1 MTITPPPIRILVV
14 DDQALIRQGFI
25 YILGTQSDFQV
36 VAQACDG
43 REAVS
48 LAAETKPDVILM
60 DIRMPNA
67 NGIEAMRAI
76 LQADSAI
83 KIILLTTFDDEA
95 YVFEGI
101 RAGAV
106 GYLLKDASTGDLF
119 DAIRAVRSGQAVYRT
134 CFAAKMIS
142 QAVSHSRQSSHE
154 TVQDVASESAS
165 NDGANLPV
173 SSQQETLAEPLT
185 EREVDVL
192 QQMAYGKRN
201 TEIATSLFISEGT
214 VKTHV
219 HRILQ
224 KLNVEDRTQAVVYA
238 LRCGLVH

>member
-1 MTITPPPIRILVV
+1 MTTRPIHILVA
-14 DDQALIRQGFI
+14 DDQALIRQGFV
-25 YILGTQSDFQV
+25 YILSTQPDFQV

-43 REAVS
+43 QEAAT
-48 LAAETKPDVILM
+48 LAAKTRPDVILM

-67 NGIEAMRAI
+67 TGIEATRSI
-76 LQADSAI
+76 LHSAPAI

-106 GYLLKDASTGDLF
+106 GYLLKDASTSDLF
-119 DAIRAVRSGQAVYRT
+119 DAIRAVHSGQAVYRT

-142 QAVSHSRQSSHE
+142 QAVAHSRQSFHD
-154 TVQDVASESAS
+154 TAQDVVPESVRK
-165 NDGANLPV
+165 DDVNLPV
-173 SSQQETLAEPLT
+173 YSQQETLTEPLT

-201 TEIATSLFISEGT
+201 VEIATTLYISEGT

-224 KLNVEDRTQAVVYA
+224 KMNVEDRTQAVVYA
-238 LRCGLVH
+238 LRCGLVR